1 MEVCVP
7 RSDRKRRG
15 HRVSL
20 VSPPL
25 SICQHAGG
33 AGAEERGE
41 GERGGEEQEGGEG
54 EVLGLFVGEGMEF
67 FFFF

>member
-1 MEVCVP
+1 
-7 RSDRKRRG
+7 
-15 HRVSL
+15 L